1 MQAPVTIRSATIE
14 DAAAIA
20 DLYNY
25 YILHSTVTFEE
36 LPVSAADMQERIAMA
51 LEQYAWFIAEKEGQL
66 MGYAYATAWRSRSG
80 YRYAA
85 ESTVYVRQGAERQGI
100 GTRLYEELLA
110 ALKVKGMH
118 AVVGGIVLPNEASIS
133 LHEQLGYH
141 KVAHFKEVGYKFGQ
155 WLDVG
160 YWEILLS

>member
-36 LPVSAADMQERIAMA
+36 LPVSAADMQERIALA

-66 MGYAYATAWRSRSG
+66 MGYAYATAWR
-80 YRYAA
+80 
-85 ESTVYVRQGAERQGI
+85 
-100 GTRLYEELLA
+100 
-110 ALKVKGMH
+110 
-118 AVVGGIVLPNEASIS
+118 
-133 LHEQLGYH
+133 
-141 KVAHFKEVGYKFGQ
+141 
-155 WLDVG
+155 
-160 YWEILLS
+160 